1 MPGQRN
7 LQRHLL
13 LWRRIGV
20 LAQGQAP
27 QLGLGVSIERQLQQ
41 LLHIEPQARPFGL
54 SPGLAGS
61 WLIGGRLAGGQV
73 LIPRMMQLFSMYCPA
88 VRLWLADV

>member
-1 MPGQRN
+1 
-7 LQRHLL
+7 
-13 LWRRIGV
+13 
-20 LAQGQAP
+20 
-27 QLGLGVSIERQLQQ
+27 
-41 LLHIEPQARPFGL
+41 L